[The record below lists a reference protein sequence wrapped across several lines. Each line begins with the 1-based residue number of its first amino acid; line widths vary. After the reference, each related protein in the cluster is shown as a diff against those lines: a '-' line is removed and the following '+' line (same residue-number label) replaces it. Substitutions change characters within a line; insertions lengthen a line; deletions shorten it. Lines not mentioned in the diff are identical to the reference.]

1 SKWKVDEQFI
11 NSLDRVNGV
20 ADVLYLVDSY
30 GGSFPHE
37 VKRVAEQLK
46 PRLDCQ
52 LGFHGHNNLET
63 ALTNTLAALKAG
75 VEYVDGTIL
84 GMGRGAGNL
93 KTELL
98 LTVLS
103 KKEGLKVN
111 FNALKKAISAIEPLY
126 NEDPWGPKLP
136 YMISG
141 ANSLPQ

>member
-1 SKWKVDEQFI
+1 
-11 NSLDRVNGV
+11 
-20 ADVLYLVDSY
+20 
-30 GGSFPHE
+30 
-37 VKRVAEQLK
+37 
-46 PRLDCQ
+46 
-52 LGFHGHNNLET
+52 GHNNLET

-141 ANSLPQ
+141 ANSFPQYEVMERINVRYYTLNDCIRFLNDWFRKARERFPHYSFQPAERVLIVGG